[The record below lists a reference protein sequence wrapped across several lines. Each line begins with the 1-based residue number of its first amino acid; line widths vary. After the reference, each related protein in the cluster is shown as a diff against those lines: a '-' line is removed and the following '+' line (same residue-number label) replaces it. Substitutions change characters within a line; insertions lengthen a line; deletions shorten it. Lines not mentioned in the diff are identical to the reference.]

1 MLSAIWKLAMTHR
14 SIYLPDLPAV
24 SHVRR
29 YALRD
34 DKGGKQICR
43 AQRASIV
50 TGPEAFIA
58 SLSRRVRRSE
68 KPATQDVEHVIHA
81 VSSRLT

>member
-1 MLSAIWKLAMTHR
+1 MLSAIWKVDMRQR

-24 SHVRR
+24 SRVRR

-43 AQRASIV
+43 AQQASIV

-58 SLSRRVRRSE
+58 SLSRRVR
-68 KPATQDVEHVIHA
+68 A
-81 VSSRLT
+81 VRKSLPPKTLIM